1 MIYRN
6 TVPSQ
11 PMNVLSVHKVSKRFG
26 ERLLFNDLGFGLQLG
41 QKAGLVAAN
50 GAGKSTLLKILMDKE
65 QPDDGEV
72 VFRKDLRVGF
82 LSQEDDLDPSK
93 TVMEEVLRGDSEEL
107 KVVRRYSELLEAGG
121 MHPDFE
127 HAMERMHELNAWDF
141 EGRISEILGKLGIQQ
156 RTAQIASCSGG
167 QRKRIQLARV
177 LLENPDF
184 LILDEPTNHLDLQMI
199 EWLEDYLFRAN
210 LTLLLVTH
218 DRYFLESVCDTILE
232 LDRGRIF
239 VHEGNFSAYME
250 QKADREAQLESTV
263 EKARNLYRRELE
275 WVRKMPQ
282 ARGTKQKA
290 RLQAFDK
297 TKEVA
302 FTNLDKKTM
311 RPSVNT
317 ERLGTKI
324 IELHK
329 VAKSYGDKLLLQG
342 FSYNFLRGERA
353 GLVGPNGTGKTTLL
367 KIIGTEVE
375 PDAGKVV
382 VGETVKIGWYKQDG
396 LPEGMAQKKV
406 IDVVRDIAE
415 YIPLKKGQQMTAAQL
430 LEQFLFP
437 RDVHYRYAYTLSG
450 GERKRLYLLTILM
463 SNPNFLILD
472 EPTNDLD
479 IATMTVLEDFLLDFE
494 GCVLVVSHDRY
505 FLDKI
510 CQHVFAFEEAG
521 TIKDFPGNYTEY
533 REWRTAQLREKKSE
547 PVVLTETKPSEEPK
561 IDVAKTKLSYKEKL
575 EFEQLDKQIPELE
588 QRREQMNAQL
598 AEGAVA
604 ASDQASFFKDL
615 STLSE
620 EIEGKTMRWLE
631 LAERV

>member
-1 MIYRN
+1 M
-6 TVPSQ
+6 
-11 PMNVLSVHKVSKRFG
+11 L
-26 ERLLFNDLGFGLQLG
+26 NDLGFGLQLG

-50 GAGKSTLLKILMDKE
+50 GAGKSTLLKILMEKE

-72 VFRKDLRVGF
+72 VFRKDLKVGF
-82 LSQEDDLDPSK
+82 LSQEDDLDPTK

-127 HAMERMHELNAWDF
+127 RAMERMHELNAWDF

-156 RTAQIASCSGG
+156 RTTQIASCSGG

-232 LDRGRIF
+232 LDRGRIY

-275 WVRKMPQ
+275 WVRRMPQ

-290 RLQAFDK
+290 RLQSFDK

-311 RPSVNT
+311 RPSVNS

-329 VAKSYGDKLLLQG
+329 VAKSYGDKLLIQG

-375 PDAGKVV
+375 PDMGKVV

-396 LPEGMAQKKV
+396 LPEDMTQKKV

-430 LEQFLFP
+430 LEQFLFA
-437 RDVHYRYAYTLSG
+437 RDIHYRYAHTLSG

-463 SNPNFLILD
+463 ANPNFLILD

-510 CQHVFAFEEAG
+510 CQHVFAFEEGG

-547 PVVLTETKPSEEPK
+547 PAVVIEKQPIETPK
-561 IDVAKTKLSYKEKL
+561 ESSGKTKLSFKEKH
-575 EFEQLDKQIPELE
+575 EFEQLDKSIPEME
-588 QRREQMNAQL
+588 QKREQMNALL
-598 AEGAVA
+598 ASGGVSGTE
-604 ASDQASFFKDL
+604 QESFFKEL
-615 STLSE
+615 SHLSA
-620 EIEGKTMRWLE
+620 EIEDKTLRWME
-631 LAERV
+631 LAERAN